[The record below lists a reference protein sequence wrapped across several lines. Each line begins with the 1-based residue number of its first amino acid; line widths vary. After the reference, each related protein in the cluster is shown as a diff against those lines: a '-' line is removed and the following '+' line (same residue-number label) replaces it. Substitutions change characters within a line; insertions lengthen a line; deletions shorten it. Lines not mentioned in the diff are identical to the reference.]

1 MDERKWREQ
10 PAPGKAILSKP
21 KDPEGGD
28 GLAALQC
35 LNLKQIAMIDEALQ
49 SVGEFGEVRLIIE
62 KGRLRFLI
70 TQVSYDAL
78 KWQPGGI
85 AE

>member
-1 MDERKWREQ
+1 MENRNWREKA
-10 PAPGKAILSKP
+10 APKRAIVSTIQGS
-21 KDPEGGD
+21 DGGEG
-28 GLAALQC
+28 AALQC
-35 LNLKQIAMIDEALQ
+35 LDSKQIAMIDEALQ

-78 KWQPGGI
+78 KWQPGVI
-85 AE
+85 SE